1 MAKILTLNHLA
12 VALIAGL
19 LSMQAAVAEEQS
31 AAQNTAAVTQTA
43 SVATPDSGAPDLS
56 KLQAALGGATPDSVA
71 DSSLPGL
78 YEVTI
83 GAQILYL
90 SQDGRYVI
98 QGDIVDLTSS
108 DNITE
113 NRRNGLRA
121 DAIDKVGEDKM
132 IIFGTA
138 GEPKYT
144 ITVFTDID
152 CGYCRKLHQEI
163 ASYNDLGI
171 KVRYLMFPRTGLNSE
186 SYDKAVS
193 AWCSDDRNEAITR
206 AKRGETLEA
215 KTCENPVSQ
224 HYNLGQQLGVRGT
237 PSIILADG
245 EMVPGYVPA
254 DRLVEML
261 SSK

>member
-1 MAKILTLNHLA
+1 
-12 VALIAGL
+12 
-19 LSMQAAVAEEQS
+19 
-31 AAQNTAAVTQTA
+31 
-43 SVATPDSGAPDLS
+43 
-56 KLQAALGGATPDSVA
+56 
-71 DSSLPGL
+71 
-78 YEVTI
+78 
-83 GAQILYL
+83 
-90 SQDGRYVI
+90 VI

-108 DNITE
+108 DNVTE

-121 DAIDKVGEDKM
+121 KAIDAVGEDKM
-132 IIFGTA
+132 IIFSPKNET
-138 GEPKYT
+138 KYT

-171 KVRYLMFPRTGLNSE
+171 KIRYMMFPRTGLNTE

-193 AWCSDDRNEAITR
+193 AWCADDRNEAITR
-206 AKRGETLEA
+206 AKRGETIEPR
-215 KTCENPVSQ
+215 TCDNPVSQ

-254 DRLVEML
+254 DRLLQML
-261 SSK
+261 SN

>member
-1 MAKILTLNHLA
+1 MSKRPFLTQLA
-12 VALIAGL
+12 AASLIFGFL
-19 LSMQAAVAEEQS
+19 TVQAAVAEEQN
-31 AAQNTAAVTQTA
+31 AAQDTAATQVASLNTRDVT
-43 SVATPDSGAPDLS
+43 PDLS
-56 KLQAALGGATPDSVA
+56 KLQAALGGVQPDSVA
-71 DSSLPGL
+71 DSALPGL

-90 SQDGRYVI
+90 SEDGRYVI
-98 QGDIVDLTSS
+98 QGDIVDLASS
-108 DNITE
+108 DNVTE

-121 DAIDKVGEDKM
+121 KAIEAVGEDKM
-132 IIFGTA
+132 IIFSPK
-138 GEPKYT
+138 GETKYT
-144 ITVFTDID
+144 ITVFTDLD

-171 KVRYLMFPRTGLNSE
+171 KIRYLMFPRTGLNSE

-193 AWCSDDRNEAITR
+193 AWCADDRNEALTR
-206 AKRGETLEA
+206 AKRGETIEPR
-215 KTCENPVSQ
+215 TCDNPVSQ

-254 DRLVEML
+254 DRLLQML
-261 SSK
+261 SN

>member
-1 MAKILTLNHLA
+1 MSKRLLLNQLAAATL
-12 VALIAGL
+12 VFGF
-19 LSMQAAVAEEQS
+19 LSVQAAVADGKS
-31 AAQNTAAVTQTA
+31 AEKDIKTTQVA
-43 SVATPDSGAPDLS
+43 SLNPQDSTPDLS
-56 KLQAALGGATPDSVA
+56 KLQAALGGAQPDSVA
-71 DSSLPGL
+71 DSALPGL

-83 GAQILYL
+83 GAQSLYL
-90 SQDGRYVI
+90 SKDGRYVI
-98 QGDIVDLTSS
+98 QGDILDLTSS
-108 DNITE
+108 DNVTE

-121 DAIDKVGEDKM
+121 KAIDAVGEDKM
-132 IIFGTA
+132 IIFSPKNET
-138 GEPKYT
+138 KYT

-171 KVRYLMFPRTGLNSE
+171 KIRYMMFPRTGLNTE

-193 AWCSDDRNEAITR
+193 AWCADDRNEAITR
-206 AKRGETLEA
+206 AKRGETIEPR
-215 KTCENPVSQ
+215 TCDNPVSQ

-254 DRLVEML
+254 DRLLQML
-261 SSK
+261 SN

>member
-1 MAKILTLNHLA
+1 MSKRPFLNHFAAALVFGFLA
-12 VALIAGL
+12 IQPTVAD
-19 LSMQAAVAEEQS
+19 EQS
-31 AAQNTAAVTQTA
+31 AAQTMGAAQTA
-43 SVATPDSGAPDLS
+43 TVNKQSTTPDLS
-56 KLQAALGGATPDSVA
+56 KLQAALGGVTPDSVA

-78 YEVTI
+78 YEITI

-90 SQDGRYVI
+90 SEDGRYVI
-98 QGDIVDLTSS
+98 QGDIVDLASS
-108 DNITE
+108 DNVTE

-121 DAIDKVGEDKM
+121 KAVEAVGEDKM
-132 IIFGTA
+132 IIFA
-138 GEPKYT
+138 PKDEAKYT
-144 ITVFTDID
+144 ITIFTDID

-171 KVRYLMFPRTGLNSE
+171 KVRYMMFPRTGLNTE

-193 AWCSDDRNEAITR
+193 AWCADDRKEAITR
-206 AKRGETLEA
+206 AKRGETIEA
-215 KTCENPVSQ
+215 KTCDNPVSQ

-254 DRLVEML
+254 DRLVQML
-261 SSK
+261 SN